1 MNQKNF
7 KKLNEMFVL
16 LLNPD
21 KPISALKKA
30 IENIA
35 ETLEI
40 KAIKMEITYLINDGK
55 QEIQLYGTAQD
66 KYDTDF
72 SYNTEQIEARYFFS
86 GDKKFTEEQVKE
98 LYNFSLAMF
107 SVYALKDTQKRLKES
122 ARTDFDTGISNAR
135 GFLDYGEKIRKES
148 RENKDNPKITDYT
161 VVYLNIR
168 QFRIINQNYG
178 FEVGNHIIK
187 KLADRLDSFVK
198 DDGIAG
204 RICGDNFTV
213 LLKDKSVNSLM
224 EFINSLK
231 ITVKSHYTK
240 EFIEYK
246 PEYYIG
252 IYRISEDVSMDIILE
267 RTTIACEKARKNSS
281 LYAVEFS
288 EEMKKTMLLS
298 TEIESTMIESLE
310 NGEFKVYFQPKIVLK
325 NDRLGGAEALVK
337 WHKGSILITPDKFI
351 QLFENNGFICRLDF
365 YMLEQTCG
373 YIKKWIADGL
383 EIVPISV
390 NFSKLHLLNPN
401 FILNLC
407 NVLDRYEVPHKYIEI
422 ELTETMFMTS
432 DVVSISE
439 IVLKLKENGFSVSI
453 DDFGSG
459 YSSLNL
465 LKDIDA
471 DAIKLDKDFFNFRH
485 PTHKERVIIESM
497 TDMAKK
503 INMRVICEGVET
515 AEQADFLENIGC
527 DLAQGFLYSKPV
539 LAEDFEKKLYSG
551 DYCYSRN

>member
-1 MNQKNF
+1 
-7 KKLNEMFVL
+7 
-16 LLNPD
+16 
-21 KPISALKKA
+21 
-30 IENIA
+30 
-35 ETLEI
+35 
-40 KAIKMEITYLINDGK
+40 
-55 QEIQLYGTAQD
+55 
-66 KYDTDF
+66 
-72 SYNTEQIEARYFFS
+72 
-86 GDKKFTEEQVKE
+86 
-98 LYNFSLAMF
+98 
-107 SVYALKDTQKRLKES
+107 
-122 ARTDFDTGISNAR
+122 
-135 GFLDYGEKIRKES
+135 
-148 RENKDNPKITDYT
+148 
-161 VVYLNIR
+161 
-168 QFRIINQNYG
+168 
-178 FEVGNHIIK
+178 
-187 KLADRLDSFVK
+187 
-198 DDGIAG
+198 
-204 RICGDNFTV
+204 
-213 LLKDKSVNSLM
+213 
-224 EFINSLK
+224 
-231 ITVKSHYTK
+231 
-240 EFIEYK
+240 
-246 PEYYIG
+246 
-252 IYRISEDVSMDIILE
+252 
-267 RTTIACEKARKNSS
+267 
-281 LYAVEFS
+281 
-288 EEMKKTMLLS
+288 
-298 TEIESTMIESLE
+298 
-310 NGEFKVYFQPKIVLK
+310 
-325 NDRLGGAEALVK
+325 
-337 WHKGSILITPDKFI
+337 
-351 QLFENNGFICRLDF
+351 
-365 YMLEQTCG
+365 MLEQTCG

-401 FILNLC
+401 FIQNLC

-551 DYCYSRN
+551 DYRYSRN

>member
-1 MNQKNF
+1 
-7 KKLNEMFVL
+7 
-16 LLNPD
+16 
-21 KPISALKKA
+21 
-30 IENIA
+30 
-35 ETLEI
+35 
-40 KAIKMEITYLINDGK
+40 
-55 QEIQLYGTAQD
+55 
-66 KYDTDF
+66 
-72 SYNTEQIEARYFFS
+72 
-86 GDKKFTEEQVKE
+86 
-98 LYNFSLAMF
+98 
-107 SVYALKDTQKRLKES
+107 
-122 ARTDFDTGISNAR
+122 
-135 GFLDYGEKIRKES
+135 
-148 RENKDNPKITDYT
+148 
-161 VVYLNIR
+161 
-168 QFRIINQNYG
+168 
-178 FEVGNHIIK
+178 
-187 KLADRLDSFVK
+187 
-198 DDGIAG
+198 
-204 RICGDNFTV
+204 
-213 LLKDKSVNSLM
+213 
-224 EFINSLK
+224 
-231 ITVKSHYTK
+231 
-240 EFIEYK
+240 
-246 PEYYIG
+246 
-252 IYRISEDVSMDIILE
+252 
-267 RTTIACEKARKNSS
+267 
-281 LYAVEFS
+281 
-288 EEMKKTMLLS
+288 
-298 TEIESTMIESLE
+298 
-310 NGEFKVYFQPKIVLK
+310 
-325 NDRLGGAEALVK
+325 
-337 WHKGSILITPDKFI
+337 
-351 QLFENNGFICRLDF
+351 
-365 YMLEQTCG
+365 MLEQTCG

>member
-1 MNQKNF
+1 MNQKDF
-7 KKLNEMFVL
+7 EILNEMFML

-30 IENIA
+30 VENIA

-40 KAIKMEITYLINDGK
+40 TAIKIEITDLINDSRE
-55 QEIQLYGTAQD
+55 EIQLYGTAQD

-86 GDKKFTEEQVKE
+86 GDKKFTEEQIKE

-107 SVYALKDTQKRLKES
+107 SAYALKDTQKRLKES

-178 FEVGNHIIK
+178 FEVGNCIIK
-187 KLADRLDSFVK
+187 ELADRLDSFVK

-204 RICGDNFTV
+204 RIGGDNFIV
-213 LLKDKSVNSLM
+213 LLKDKSVNSLT

-231 ITVKSHYTK
+231 ITIKSHYTK

-267 RTTIACEKARKNSS
+267 RTTIACEKARKNPS

-351 QLFENNGFICRLDF
+351 QLFENNGFICKLDF

-401 FILNLC
+401 FIPNLC

-539 LAEDFEKKLYSG
+539 IAEDFEEKLYSG
-551 DYCYSRN
+551 DYRYSRN